1 MNKPFYKGRLSINK
15 EKSSPYWMVTFQG
28 PDGKMKRR
36 STKVPVNGGE
46 FEGDRITAKLA
57 ERIAYQRGVQIAC
70 AEAEEYQV
78 HNNVSVRAW
87 CDGFVGRKAA
97 LVSEQT
103 AYNARTACKH
113 FYEYL
118 GARANAPL
126 RLITKADIKGFV
138 AARRELVRQK
148 TVYKDM
154 SVLSQAFADAVDAE
168 VIDRNPCAGVS
179 IPPDRAGEKLHK
191 EAFTLDEIRYMIE
204 HFPPL
209 WSSAVRC
216 SFETYGQ
223 RLGDILRLNW
233 NQFDWE
239 RRIVRFD
246 TGKTGRWM
254 DQPMRE
260 GFYQWALARWKEAGE
275 PADELLHAPLLA
287 LGDGAS
293 YQFGLLLR
301 THGIG
306 VVHGAAG
313 GRRRRMNSKSFHSI
327 RATAATLLQAS
338 GVSQGLA
345 MELVGHDSS
354 AVHSVYIRPSADQL
368 RSAAESLPEL
378 LP

>member
-1 MNKPFYKGRLSINK
+1 MSKPFYSGRLSINK

-28 PDGKMKRR
+28 PDGKMRRR
-36 STKVPVNGGE
+36 STKVPVNGGD
-46 FEGDRITAKLA
+46 FEGERITAKLA

-70 AEAEEYQV
+70 SEETEFQS

-87 CDGFVGRKAA
+87 CDGYITRKAA
-97 LVSEQT
+97 LVSERT
-103 AYNARTACKH
+103 VKNARTANKH
-113 FYEYL
+113 LYDFL
-118 GARANAPL
+118 GTKADAPL

-138 AARRELVRQK
+138 AARRELVRQE
-148 TVYKDM
+148 TVRKDM
-154 SVLSQAFADAVDAE
+154 AALSQAFTDAVDAE

-191 EAFTLDEIRYMIE
+191 EACTLDEIRYMIA

-216 SFETYGQ
+216 SFETFGQ

-233 NQFDWE
+233 SQFDWE
-239 RRIVRFD
+239 CRIVRFE

-260 GFYQWALARWKEAGE
+260 SFYQWALARWKDAGE
-275 PADELLHAPLLA
+275 PTDELLHAPLLA

-306 VVHGAAG
+306 IVHGTAS
-313 GRRRRMNSKSFHSI
+313 GRRRKVNSKSFHSI

-338 GVSQGLA
+338 GVSQGLT

-354 AVHSVYIRPSADQL
+354 AVHSVYIRPSSDQL
-368 RSAAESLPEL
+368 RSAAESLPEI
-378 LP
+378 

>member
-1 MNKPFYKGRLSINK
+1 MSKPFYKGRLSINK

-70 AEAEEYQV
+70 AEAEEYQA

-154 SVLSQAFADAVDAE
+154 SVLSQAFADAVDSE

-306 VVHGAAG
+306 VVHGAAAAADG
-313 GRRRRMNSKSFHSI
+313 G
-327 RATAATLLQAS
+327 
-338 GVSQGLA
+338 
-345 MELVGHDSS
+345 
-354 AVHSVYIRPSADQL
+354 
-368 RSAAESLPEL
+368 
-378 LP
+378 

>member
-1 MNKPFYKGRLSINK
+1 MSKPFYKGRLSINK

-57 ERIAYQRGVQIAC
+57 ERLAYQRGVQIAC
-70 AEAEEYQV
+70 AEAEEYQA

-87 CDGFVGRKAA
+87 CEDYVRRKAA
-97 LVSEQT
+97 LVSEDT
-103 AYNARTACKH
+103 ARNARTAYKH
-113 FYEYL
+113 FYAYL
-118 GARANAPL
+118 GTRADAPL

-138 AARRELVRQK
+138 AARREEVRQK
-148 TVYKDM
+148 TVAKDLAA
-154 SVLSQAFADAVDAE
+154 LSQAFADAVDAE

-216 SFETYGQ
+216 SFETFGQ

-239 RRIVRFD
+239 RRVVRFD

-260 GFYQWALARWKEAGE
+260 GFYQ
-275 PADELLHAPLLA
+275 
-287 LGDGAS
+287 
-293 YQFGLLLR
+293 
-301 THGIG
+301 
-306 VVHGAAG
+306 
-313 GRRRRMNSKSFHSI
+313 
-327 RATAATLLQAS
+327 
-338 GVSQGLA
+338 
-345 MELVGHDSS
+345 
-354 AVHSVYIRPSADQL
+354 
-368 RSAAESLPEL
+368 
-378 LP
+378 

>member
-1 MNKPFYKGRLSINK
+1 
-15 EKSSPYWMVTFQG
+15 
-28 PDGKMKRR
+28 
-36 STKVPVNGGE
+36 
-46 FEGDRITAKLA
+46 
-57 ERIAYQRGVQIAC
+57 
-70 AEAEEYQV
+70 
-78 HNNVSVRAW
+78 
-87 CDGFVGRKAA
+87 
-97 LVSEQT
+97 
-103 AYNARTACKH
+103 
-113 FYEYL
+113 
-118 GARANAPL
+118 
-126 RLITKADIKGFV
+126 
-138 AARRELVRQK
+138 
-148 TVYKDM
+148 
-154 SVLSQAFADAVDAE
+154 
-168 VIDRNPCAGVS
+168 
-179 IPPDRAGEKLHK
+179 
-191 EAFTLDEIRYMIE
+191 MIE

-354 AVHSVYIRPSADQL
+354 AVHSVYIRPSVDQL

>member
-1 MNKPFYKGRLSINK
+1 MSKPFYSGRLSINK

-28 PDGKMKRR
+28 PDGKMRRR

-57 ERIAYQRGVQIAC
+57 ERLAYQRGVQIAC
-70 AEAEEYQV
+70 AEAEEYQA

-87 CDGFVGRKAA
+87 CDDYVRRKAA
-97 LVSEQT
+97 LVSEDT
-103 AYNARTACKH
+103 ARNARTAYKH
-113 FYEYL
+113 FYAYL
-118 GARANAPL
+118 GGRADAPL

-138 AARRELVRQK
+138 AARREEVRQK
-148 TVYKDM
+148 TVAKDLAA
-154 SVLSQAFADAVDAE
+154 LSQAFTDAVDSE
-168 VIDRNPCAGVS
+168 VIDRNPCTGVS

-216 SFETYGQ
+216 SFETFGQ

-233 NQFDWE
+233 SQFDWE
-239 RRIVRFD
+239 RRVVRFD

-254 DQPMRE
+254 GQPMRE
-260 GFYQWALARWKEAGE
+260 GFYQWALARWKEEGE
-275 PADELLHAPLLA
+275 PADALLHAPLLA

-293 YQFGLLLR
+293 AQFGLLLR

-327 RATAATLLQAS
+327 RATAATMLQAS

-345 MELVGHDSS
+345 MELVGHDST